1 MVKRPGIVIQ
11 AGVRD
16 GLERRLRWLFGT
28 AAATFGLLSAGVV
41 LALLDA
47 AGSLVSLRPG
57 ALPWAPFAVAYT
69 ATAAV
74 LAWRV
79 ARAPRRETSS
89 MILLGAGLGLSGA
102 AALAVPLV
110 RTATDPQGAMLA
122 AGATADLLA
131 AGLFVAAWLR
141 LWLDAVPGEARQRR
155 DESLLVALLDA
166 FVPEGGTVPFGAA
179 EPRVRDAILARRG
192 ARRSEVTLRLELRA
206 LDVACRLLARESF
219 RAASP
224 DTRSEVLARLCG
236 TRVTPLRR
244 SVLGWREATLT
255 SFYADPRVLDA
266 IGFDRGHL
274 ERRLTEGPNRDAH
287 RERLAGA
294 GPPDAPAAFER
305 PAAAEGSSAPVL
317 RLVRGA
323 GPGAP

>member
-1 MVKRPGIVIQ
+1 MIQ
-11 AGVRD
+11 PGVRD

-41 LALLDA
+41 LALFDA
-47 AGSLVSLRPG
+47 PGSLVSLRPG
-57 ALPWAPFAVAYT
+57 ALAWAPFAVAYT

-89 MILLGAGLGLSGA
+89 MILLGAGLGLSGV

-110 RTATDPQGAMLA
+110 RTATDPQGKMLA
-122 AGATADLLA
+122 AGAAADLLA
-131 AGLFVAAWLR
+131 GGLFVAAWLR

-166 FVPEGGTVPFGAA
+166 LVPEGGAVPFGAA
-179 EPRVRDAILARRG
+179 DPRVRDAILSSRSV
-192 ARRSEVTLRLELRA
+192 RRSEVALRFELRA
-206 LDVACRLLARESF
+206 LDVACLLLARESF
-219 RAASP
+219 RTASP
-224 DTRSEVLARLCG
+224 DTRSEVLARLCR
-236 TRVTPLRR
+236 TRVAPLRR
-244 SVLGWREATLT
+244 AAVAWREAALT

-266 IGFDRGHL
+266 IGFDRGYL
-274 ERRLTEGPNRDAH
+274 DRRLTEGPNRDAH
-287 RERLAGA
+287 RERLAVS
-294 GPPDAPAAFER
+294 GPADAPAALEK
-305 PAAAEGSSAPVL
+305 PAAEGPGPSAPVL